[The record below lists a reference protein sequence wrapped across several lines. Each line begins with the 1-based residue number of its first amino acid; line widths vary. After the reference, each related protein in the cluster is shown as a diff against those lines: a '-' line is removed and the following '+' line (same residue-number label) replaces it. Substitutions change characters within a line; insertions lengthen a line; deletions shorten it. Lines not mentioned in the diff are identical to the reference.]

1 MYLKSISGDVLFEGY
16 FRTVKRAVEAAVR
29 EDVCLDGI
37 NLRNAN
43 LAQVNLDNAQIQ
55 GACLWGANLTGAN
68 MSEINLK
75 NADCRNAI
83 FKDACLAEANLSQCD
98 FRGSYFSQTLFAGA
112 DLSYTKFSCPSIFHS
127 KIHEAQSREGA
138 IYTHKGEYDC
148 DLSHTPIV
156 INGAP
161 KPVVILKDDV
171 FVGDVLHRT
180 GS

>member
-68 MSEINLK
+68 IEVPALG
-75 NADCRNAI
+75 
-83 FKDACLAEANLSQCD
+83 E
-98 FRGSYFSQTLFAGA
+98 SY
-112 DLSYTKFSCPSIFHS
+112 
-127 KIHEAQSREGA
+127 E
-138 IYTHKGEYDC
+138 
-148 DLSHTPIV
+148 
-156 INGAP
+156 
-161 KPVVILKDDV
+161 
-171 FVGDVLHRT
+171 
-180 GS
+180 